1 MSAPSSPPS
10 NEIVPMSSDV
20 IASNFLATTKT
31 FDRIKETFE
40 MIGVQTQK
48 NTDSIC
54 AVSSKINQL
63 TDFAQILSKNVE
75 NIATEG
81 ARIAKD
87 VDQLRGELRELKKKG
102 TRSTQEASLRH
113 FTLHYLMRLGMD
125 TRLGYMCAVPVM
137 GRNNKVYVVIS
148 LNLMA
153 TTCGRFFKAHKD
165 GKTITKFQTVFES
178 VKDNKQTL
186 VEKAMKMLAFKE
198 KRYTSAEGST
208 WVVLKVEEFV
218 EMCKEALEDGE
229 DEWEGMDTVM
239 ETKDMDPDERGYS
252 FSRQTNCSENR
263 DVPNK
268 MSWGVKMP
276 DSLLKSEHMVAYR
289 EIIGGELNVD
299 PTEPHH
305 FSAHKIFPSDDDV
318 PPRRRGKSRENW
330 GAGSTKGYAQ
340 PISDVVMEDES
351 GGESESDSDSDDE
364 DGGSKRKRDED
375 DDDFEDSSGGS
386 KRKRDED
393 GDDFEETAEEFEARY
408 IGKLAQCGPDSS
420 ELTKISRKRRKH

>member
-1 MSAPSSPPS
+1 MSAPSSPA
-10 NEIVPMSSDV
+10 NQVVPMTNDM
-20 IASNFLATTKT
+20 IASNFLATTQT

-63 TDFAQILSKNVE
+63 TDFAHILSKNVE

-87 VDQLRGELRELKKKG
+87 VDQLRGELHELKKKG

-137 GRNNKVYVVIS
+137 GRSNKVYVVIS

-153 TTCGRFFKAHKD
+153 TTCGKFFKAHKD
-165 GKTITKFQTVFES
+165 GKTIAKFQGVFES
-178 VKDNKQTL
+178 VKDNKQTM

-198 KRYTSAEGST
+198 KKYTSAEGSK
-208 WVVLKVEEFV
+208 WVVLKAEEFV
-218 EMCKEALEDGE
+218 KMCKEALEDGE
-229 DEWEGMDTVM
+229 DEWEGMDSVM
-239 ETKDMDPDERGYS
+239 ESRNMDPDERGYT
-252 FSRQTNCSENR
+252 FSRQTNCVYDS

-276 DSLLKSEHMVAYR
+276 ESLLESEHMVAYR
-289 EIIGGELNVD
+289 EIIGEELNVD
-299 PTEPHH
+299 PMQPHH
-305 FSAHKIFPSDDDV
+305 FSAHKMFPLEEEA
-318 PPRRRGKSRENW
+318 PRAGGVRARRTGDR
-330 GAGSTKGYAQ
+330 
-340 PISDVVMEDES
+340 PRPRVM
-351 GGESESDSDSDDE
+351 
-364 DGGSKRKRDED
+364 RNP
-375 DDDFEDSSGGS
+375 F
-386 KRKRDED
+386 
-393 GDDFEETAEEFEARY
+393 AMW
-408 IGKLAQCGPDSS
+408 
-420 ELTKISRKRRKH
+420 

>member
-1 MSAPSSPPS
+1 MSAPSSPA
-10 NEIVPMSSDV
+10 NQIVPMTNDM
-20 IASNFLATTKT
+20 IASNFLATTQT

-87 VDQLRGELRELKKKG
+87 VDQLRGELHELKKKG
-102 TRSTQEASLRH
+102 TQSTQEASLRH

-137 GRNNKVYVVIS
+137 GRSNKVYVVIS

-153 TTCGRFFKAHKD
+153 TTCGKFFKAHKD
-165 GKTITKFQTVFES
+165 GKTIAKFQGVFES
-178 VKDNKQTL
+178 VKDNKQTM

-198 KRYTSAEGST
+198 KKYTSAEGSK
-208 WVVLKVEEFV
+208 WVVLKAEEFV
-218 EMCKEALEDGE
+218 KMCKEALEDGE
-229 DEWEGMDTVM
+229 DEWEGMDSVM
-239 ETKDMDPDERGYS
+239 ETRNMDPDERGYT
-252 FSRQTNCSENR
+252 FSRQTNCVYDS

-276 DSLLKSEHMVAYR
+276 ESLLESEHMVAYR
-289 EIIGGELNVD
+289 EIIGEELNVD

-305 FSAHKIFPSDDDV
+305 FSAHKMFPLGEEA
-318 PPRRRGKSRENW
+318 PPRRRGKSQEDWRL
-330 GAGSTKGYAQ
+330 ASTKGYAE
-340 PISDVVMEDES
+340 PIRDVVMEDES
-351 GGESESDSDSDDE
+351 GSESDSESESDDGE
-364 DGGSKRKRDED
+364 DT
-375 DDDFEDSSGGS
+375 SGGS
-386 KRKRDED
+386 KRKRDE
-393 GDDFEETAEEFEARY
+393 GDEEDEDFEETAEEFEKRY
-408 IGKLAQCGPDSS
+408 IERLAQCGPDSS
-420 ELTKISRKRRKH
+420 ELTKMSRKRRKH